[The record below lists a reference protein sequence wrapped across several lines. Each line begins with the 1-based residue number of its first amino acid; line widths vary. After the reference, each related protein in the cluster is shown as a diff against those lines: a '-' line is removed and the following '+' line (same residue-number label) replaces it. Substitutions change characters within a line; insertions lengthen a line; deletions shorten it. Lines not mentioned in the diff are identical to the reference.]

1 MDLKL
6 MHEKN
11 ELLKALN
18 RAHNEIKSKE
28 SLLQRM
34 ECDYYD
40 KIVEMEQ
47 HSVDL
52 YAEQVRDRQYR
63 HILVV
68 LKSFRRIL
76 LCHNSFV
83 RISLVLFSP

>member
-52 YAEQVRDRQYR
+52 YAEQVRDR

-68 LKSFRRIL
+68 LKSFLRIL
-76 LCHNSFV
+76 LCHNFFV